1 MHTLLKKLRESS
13 ISFKSIRKVVVT
25 HFHADHLSL
34 APVLKEIFDEAD
46 FYLGYRDWELVKNNA
61 ENFVKDILD
70 LFIKNGVPQDE
81 IKSVLDQHPI
91 FRLAEVYR
99 RDILDLEIKPLREND
114 RLVTGDTKL
123 VIIECPGH
131 TPGSICLYDGARRIM
146 FVGDVVLQEIT
157 PSIIL
162 HKLSQDPLDEHF
174 KSLEK
179 IASMN
184 PRIIYPGHREV
195 INDPI
200 ARVNELIEFHKRR
213 LDEIISYLKE
223 KDHSAYE
230 LAKRIRWRVK
240 YSGWDMFPP
249 VEKFFAIGETL
260 AHLTYLLR
268 RGFVDFYE
276 KDNRIYW
283 YISNK

>member
-1 MHTLLKKLRESS
+1 
-13 ISFKSIRKVVVT
+13 
-25 HFHADHLSL
+25 
-34 APVLKEIFDEAD
+34 
-46 FYLGYRDWELVKNNA
+46 
-61 ENFVKDILD
+61 
-70 LFIKNGVPQDE
+70 VPQDE